1 MEQEG
6 ERIHQRIKKLE
17 QKYISVRDKTERYYL
32 IIRDLE
38 NENNTDLS
46 DFQRKKRN
54 FRKIRDMT

>member
-46 DFQRKKRN
+46 DFQRKKAK
-54 FRKIRDMT
+54 FP

>member
-38 NENNTDLS
+38 NENRVIS
-46 DFQRKKRN
+46 KEKKRN